1 MIGTFA
7 PFNMLS
13 PADPKEREMIR
24 SMIRIIENRLSVSVN
39 GYHGIKRYE
48 NDRYIE
54 GNPWIVTTL
63 WLSKAKLTLA
73 NSLRSEPGTENEVSK
88 LIQGAVNYIKWTL
101 KGTTSTGML
110 PEQVDKHKGYPAWA
124 IPLGWSCA
132 LMIDNILLLERFSEG
147 TSDAKI

>member
-1 MIGTFA
+1 
-7 PFNMLS
+7 
-13 PADPKEREMIR
+13 
-24 SMIRIIENRLSVSVN
+24 
-39 GYHGIKRYE
+39 
-48 NDRYIE
+48 
-54 GNPWIVTTL
+54 
-63 WLSKAKLTLA
+63 
-73 NSLRSEPGTENEVSK
+73 
-88 LIQGAVNYIKWTL
+88 VNYIKWTL